1 MTTDPRPCKGDLF
14 RPGRAYRTPEPTC
27 FDCDELSFE
36 STWGDPNTHDTP
48 GYGKC
53 LGAAGMKEL
62 REVRGE

>member
-1 MTTDPRPCKGDLF
+1 MTTDPRPCQGDLF
-14 RPGRAYRTPEPTC
+14 RPARAYRTPEPSC
-27 FDCDELSFE
+27 ADCAELGFE
-36 STWGDPNTHDTP
+36 EAWKHPNTHDTS